1 MPFSAERSAGHASK
15 RWSATIIATSARVTH
30 IWNIINAS
38 LDRNA
43 VQTQVFF
50 GENPN
55 VLYGLIETRG

>member
-1 MPFSAERSAGHASK
+1 LAN
-15 RWSATIIATSARVTH
+15 
-30 IWNIINAS
+30 IWNIIDAS
-38 LDRNA
+38 VGRNA